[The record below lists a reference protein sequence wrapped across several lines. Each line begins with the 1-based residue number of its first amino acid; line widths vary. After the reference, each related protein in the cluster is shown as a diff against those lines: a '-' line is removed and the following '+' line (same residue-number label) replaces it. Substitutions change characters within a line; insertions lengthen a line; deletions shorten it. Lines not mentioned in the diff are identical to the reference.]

1 MSSSFRKW
9 LVCVFMVLSTTTG
22 FAQTKPDAE
31 VRKAVDAY
39 LHGLK
44 FNDVASLK
52 VAFHPDAK
60 LYWIKKDG
68 AIGQLTQD
76 EWYKGFAASAGKEEA
91 GELSITAVDITGDI
105 ASVKVV
111 ENYATSRYTDYLSL
125 LRTTGGWKIINK
137 IYQAE
142 KR

>member
-1 MSSSFRKW
+1 MTFVFRRVLVGAALLLCATAMS
-9 LVCVFMVLSTTTG
+9 
-22 FAQTKPDAE
+22 AQAKPEAD
-31 VRKAVDAY
+31 VRKAVESY
-39 LHGLK
+39 LHGLR

-76 EWYKGFAASAGKEEA
+76 DWYKGFAASAGKEEA
-91 GELSITAVDITGDI
+91 GTLSIASIDITGDI

-111 ENYATSRYTDYLSL
+111 EDYATSRYTDYLSL
-125 LRTTGGWKIINK
+125 VRTTGGWKIINK